1 MDLNSRVQKIIN
13 YSELS
18 SSEFAD
24 EIGVQRS
31 NISHVLSGRN
41 KPSLDFL
48 MKIKDRFPEI
58 QWEWLIEG
66 KGTMVFSENEAAST
80 PSSYSLE
87 ESKINDDEPIITGLF
102 SIPSQEIDENTKQEK
117 EKSETSEPIQQYSN
131 IVEKAPEI
139 LILGAGHVSRC
150 VADQFLFIG
159 CGVTVVDD
167 RKEYLKPEFF
177 DLRVQRMH
185 LDFKELQER
194 LPLDSYTGI
203 VVVTRAHEFDS
214 VCLHQ
219 VRHVLPTYVGVMG
232 SHKRIHHAFEVLRQE
247 GWTDMEVNQLYGPI
261 GLDIGAQ
268 TPEEIAL
275 SIVSEYVAVER
286 HRKGQFLSA
295 KRYQDEV

>member
-1 MDLNSRVQKIIN
+1 MNVIDVIYERMGNHEPSVI
-13 YSELS
+13 
-18 SSEFAD
+18 
-24 EIGVQRS
+24 VT
-31 NISHVLSGRN
+31 VLSGARQGD
-41 KPSLDFL
+41 KVVYSETGDILYGTA
-48 MKIKDRFPEI
+48 
-58 QWEWLIEG
+58 IEG
-66 KGTMVFSENEAAST
+66 FTMPERIQ
-80 PSSYSLE
+80 PQ
-87 ESKINDDEPIITGLF
+87 LF
-102 SIPSQEIDENTKQEK
+102 SIAQMECFLQP
-117 EKSETSEPIQQYSN
+117 
-131 IVEKAPEI
+131 VERAPEI

-177 DLRVQRMH
+177 DSRVQRIH

-247 GWTDMEVNQLYGPI
+247 GWTDEELDQLYGPI